1 MARDTRNTTWTLA
14 ERSGSGF
21 GTARPTRCRGAGL
34 ASGRLGTLRKH
45 STLKYTAQRHATAH
59 SLGVFLW
66 VSEIVPLVY
75 SLGDNE
81 LRREYVIGRA
91 LGQVYIERF
100 AQILHEVVEAVG
112 RQHLIQTLNKYE
124 IRIR

>member
-1 MARDTRNTTWTLA
+1 M
-14 ERSGSGF
+14 
-21 GTARPTRCRGAGL
+21 
-34 ASGRLGTLRKH
+34 
-45 STLKYTAQRHATAH
+45 
-59 SLGVFLW
+59 W